1 MEKLDEMEIT
11 PENCKI
17 SENDFDTRY
26 AKYLREDPE
35 MIKAFKKRIV
45 ADFNKTGDLAI
56 FLNNLKILAMAGNV
70 AELARETGIKRPN
83 VYKTLSKK
91 NNPSFATVRK
101 IAAMLGINVRMSVAR

>member
-91 NNPSFATVRK
+91 NNPISLT
-101 IAAMLGINVRMSVAR
+101 